1 MNRASIRKK
10 AGTFSKSFPFDW
22 LKQLSGQQFIFPFYH
37 AVSNSEIQ
45 HIKNLYPVCTE
56 DQFRSD
62 LNFLLSKYQAATI
75 TDVLNFVNSGK
86 KNSKPFFF
94 LSFDDGFAECATVI
108 APILKEKGIEAA
120 FFVNPAFIDNPDFSH
135 RQKISMII
143 EKTATANK
151 SEIEKI
157 QQFTETENLPLEAT
171 AKALKKLTFKDE
183 EKIDKIAT
191 VLDLNFKQLAGQI
204 KPYLTL
210 KQLKKLHSDGFTI
223 GSHGFDHSEFQLLK
237 TEEMKQQVEKS
248 FTYLE
253 SNLNIRNRVFSFP
266 FTDHKIPLSFFN
278 YLQNE
283 ANVVVSFGTAG
294 LKNDAVPIHIQRIPA
309 ELGGFDSVRQIIKAE
324 YFYYLAKALAGKNQI
339 LRK

>member
-1 MNRASIRKK
+1 MNRASIRKI
-10 AGTFSKSFPFDW
+10 AGFFSTPFPFDW

-37 AVSNSEIQ
+37 AVSNAEIQ
-45 HIKNLYPVCTE
+45 HVKNLYPVCTE

-62 LNFLLSKYQAATI
+62 LKFLLSKYQPATF

-120 FFVNPAFIDNPDFSH
+120 FFVNPAFIGNHDFSH
-135 RQKISMII
+135 RQKISLIV
-143 EKTATANK
+143 EKMAIVNK
-151 SEIEKI
+151 DKIEKI
-157 QQFTETENLPLEAT
+157 RQFTSTENLSLEAT
-171 AKALKKLTFKDE
+171 EQALKKLSFKDD
-183 EKIDKIAT
+183 EKINKIAD

-210 KQLKKLHSDGFTI
+210 EQLKKLHTEGFTI
-223 GSHGFDHSEFQLLK
+223 GSHGFDHSEFQLL
-237 TEEMKQQVEKS
+237 TSDEMKHQIEKS

-253 SNLNIRNRVFSFP
+253 SNLHITNRVFSFP
-266 FTDHKIPLSFFN
+266 FTDHEIPLSFFN
-278 YLQNE
+278 YLQKE
-283 ANVVVSFGTAG
+283 AKVAVSFGTAG
-294 LKNDAVPIHIQRIPA
+294 VKNDTVPIHIQRIPA
-309 ELGGFDSVRQIIKAE
+309 ELEGFDSVRQIIKAE